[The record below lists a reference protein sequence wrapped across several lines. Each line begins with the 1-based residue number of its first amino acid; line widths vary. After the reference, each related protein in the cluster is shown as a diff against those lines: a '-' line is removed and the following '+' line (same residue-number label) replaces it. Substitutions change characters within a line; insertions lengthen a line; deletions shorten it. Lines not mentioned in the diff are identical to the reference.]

1 MFMKKDN
8 KEKYEC
14 FYKFMHSQLINETTT
29 VAEALKVFEEI
40 YESNNSLIGDAF
52 KVSSNTSMT
61 SNSVPYYVTSS
72 TDDDYGKSTIRH
84 FKSWDEECE
93 RNDCA
98 INDYEGGIKHFQ
110 D

>member
-1 MFMKKDN
+1 MKKDN
-8 KEKYEC
+8 KDKYEC
-14 FYKFMHSQLINETTT
+14 FYNFMHSQLINETAT
-29 VAEALKVFEEI
+29 VAEALKAFEEI
-40 YESNNSLIGDAF
+40 YESHNSLIGDTF

-93 RNDCA
+93 GNDCA
-98 INDYEGGIKHFQ
+98 INDYESGIKHFQ

>member
-1 MFMKKDN
+1 MKKDN

-14 FYKFMHSQLINETTT
+14 FYNFMHSQLINETAT
-29 VAEALKVFEEI
+29 VAEALKAFEEI
-40 YESNNSLIGDAF
+40 YESNNSLIGDTF

-93 RNDCA
+93 GNDCA
-98 INDYEGGIKHFQ
+98 INDYERGIKHFQ

>member
-1 MFMKKDN
+1 MKKDN
-8 KEKYEC
+8 KKKYKS
-14 FYKFMHSQLINETTT
+14 FYYFMHSRLIRETAT
-29 VAEALKVFEEI
+29 VAEALKAFEEI

-52 KVSSNTSMT
+52 KDSSNTSMT

-93 RNDCA
+93 GNDRA
-98 INDYEGGIKHFQ
+98 INDYEHGIKHFQ